1 MKTIRLIALSLIF
14 ALLFS
19 LPLYAAGDLQN
30 SVVASVVTNNIQS
43 DATVT
48 VLTTT
53 DVHGFVYPYDYNT
66 NQAIDNSLAEAYT
79 IIQSEQTTYKNNLL
93 LDAGDTL
100 QGTPLASFYNS
111 IDTSWQTH
119 PLFAVYDLM
128 HYDAVCIGNHDFN
141 FGKKLLE
148 KARSGLRTPLLG
160 ANIIDSKTKT
170 TWNQVAPYIIKRFET
185 PKGVITVAVIGTVT
199 PAIPNWENPGN
210 YAGLTFV
217 DQVPAARAVID
228 KLKGKVDAFILLSH
242 SGVEINGAE
251 TIATENEIVRLTAA
265 CPEAALII
273 GGHKHQIWDESKT
286 ITDLNKQPLYINS
299 IVNGVPYLSPGMF
312 GKFVGEARLGFDK
325 TASGWKVVSVNTK
338 NIPVS
343 GVAPDKK
350 IVAFIQPYH
359 DKVMKYLNASIGD
372 AATTF
377 PPCDFTADNPLVR
390 LINQSMMY
398 YGKADLSSSANFNKA
413 ATIPKGAITRNSMYS
428 LYVYENYLYTIKITG
443 AQLKK
448 FLEYSA
454 RYINAAPVGATS
466 FTVGGPANSIPSY
479 NYDIVEGVTYTI
491 NAARPVGQRIEQLTF
506 KNRPVQATDTFSFA
520 MNNYRYNGGGGF
532 MNAMGFDNDHPAEVL
547 YDSQKQLGDEGQIRN
562 LIMNYIILKKVITP
576 QYEANPQIAAR

>member
-1 MKTIRLIALSLIF
+1 MKTIRIVALFFIS
-14 ALLFS
+14 ALLFAT
-19 LPLYAAGDLQN
+19 PLYAAGDLQN
-30 SVVASVVTNNIQS
+30 SAAATIIANNIQS
-43 DATVT
+43 DASVT

-53 DVHGFVYPYDYNT
+53 DVHGYVYPYDYNT
-66 NQAIDNSLAEAYT
+66 NQFIDNSLAEAYT
-79 IIQSEQTTYKNNLL
+79 IIQNEQAANKNNLL

-148 KARSGLRTPLLG
+148 KARSGLHTPLLG
-160 ANIIDSKTKT
+160 ANIIDSKTHT
-170 TWNQVAPYIIKRFET
+170 TWDEVAPYIIKSFKT
-185 PKGVITVAVIGTVT
+185 AQGTITIAVIGTVT

-210 YAGLTFV
+210 YAGLTFI

-251 TIATENEIVRLTAA
+251 TIANENEIVRLTAA

-273 GGHKHQIWDESKT
+273 GGHKHQVWDESKT
-286 ITDLNKQPLYINS
+286 ITDLNKQPLYLNC
-299 IVNGVPYLSPGMF
+299 IVNGVPYMSPGMF
-312 GKFVGEARLGFDK
+312 GKFVGEARLGFNK
-325 TASGWKVVSVNTK
+325 TATGWKVVSVNTK

-343 GVAPDKK
+343 AVTPAKT
-350 IVAFIQPYH
+350 IVAFIQPYQ
-359 DKVMKYLNASIGD
+359 DKVMKYLNASIG
-372 AATTF
+372 AAETTF

-413 ATIPKGAITRNSMYS
+413 ATIPQGTISRNSMYS

-454 RYINAAPVGATS
+454 RYINLAPVGTTT

-491 NAARPVGQRIEQLTF
+491 NAARPVGERIEQLTY
-506 KNRPVQATDTFSFA
+506 KNHPVQASDSFSFA

-532 MNAMGFDNDHPAEVL
+532 MGAMGFDKDHPAEVL
-547 YDSQKQLGDEGQIRN
+547 YDSQKQLGDDGQIRN
-562 LIMNYIILKKVITP
+562 LIMNYIISKKVITP
-576 QYEANPQIAAR
+576 QYENNPQIVAR